1 VSTPAGPC
9 GRCGRPM
16 VSQRAE
22 VVPEGAVRH
31 NARGL
36 CTGCRSHAVRHGL
49 LADYERATRS
59 IEETLTDY
67 KVLRDRGLDHEQ
79 VAEHLG
85 MKPASLQRALERAR
99 SRDRTTC
106 HHRTHEASLTCEEY
120 VL

>member
-1 VSTPAGPC
+1 
-9 GRCGRPM
+9 M

-36 CTGCRSHAVRHGL
+36 CTGCRSHADRHGL
-49 LADYERATRS
+49 LADYQRATRS
-59 IEETLTDY
+59 VEETVTDY
-67 KVLRDRGLDHEQ
+67 KVLRNRGLDHEQ

-106 HHRTHEASLTCEEY
+106 HRTREASSTCEEY